1 MMYNSVPKHEVS
13 KTISKI
19 IEEQLKSF
27 DTNSSDFNILL
38 EENKMEEIVTSSI
51 LPIHEVLKSLRNEN
65 RINTEEFNERNDSLM
80 NILQLLQ
87 EFTDENQ

>member
-1 MMYNSVPKHEVS
+1 MCNSDAKHE
-13 KTISKI
+13 ISKI
-19 IEEQLKSF
+19 ISNIMDEQLKSF
-27 DTNSSDFNILL
+27 DTNSSEFKTLL
-38 EENKMEEIVTSSI
+38 EENKMEEIVTTSI

-65 RINTEEFNERNDSLM
+65 RINIEEFNERVDFLM